1 MTRGVALVI
10 PCYNEAAR
18 LDAPE
23 FLRLARSRPDLTLV
37 FVNDGSTDDTA
48 RCLEDLRAGEPA
60 HVKVLRLAQN
70 SGKAEAVRQGM
81 QDALAGG
88 AAIVGYADADLSTPV
103 EGLLALLRSF
113 EERPGQVLMGS
124 RVRMLGTNIDRHA
137 HRHYLGRIFA
147 TFASLAL
154 DVAVYDTQCG
164 AKLFRAGPPLT
175 AALRAPFASRWIFDV
190 ELLARLLDG
199 DVDAEPV
206 PASALREMPL
216 DAWRDV
222 AGSKLRP
229 STALKAGLEMIALWL
244 KRRFLRRRAA
254 RAAAAQPAPWP
265 PLNVD
270 RLPPPPA
277 QEARREAPADPAP
290 RRARP

>member
-1 MTRGVALVI
+1 MTRSVALII

-23 FLRLARSRPDLTLV
+23 FLRLARSRPDLELV
-37 FVNDGSTDDTA
+37 FVDDGSTDETA
-48 RCLEDLRAGEPA
+48 ARLEELRAGEPSR
-60 HVKVLRLAQN
+60 VKVLRLAQN

-81 QDALAGG
+81 QEALAEGVTI
-88 AAIVGYADADLSTPV
+88 AGYADADLSTPV
-103 EGLLALLRSF
+103 EGLLTLLASF
-113 EERPGQVLMGS
+113 EQRPGQVLMGS
-124 RVRMLGTNIDRHA
+124 RVRMLGTRIERHA
-137 HRHYLGRIFA
+137 HRHYLGRLFA

-154 DVAVYDTQCG
+154 QIPVYDTQCG

-175 AALRAPFASRWIFDV
+175 AALRTPFQSRWIFDV

-206 PASALREMPL
+206 PPSELRELPL

-229 STALKAGLEMIALWL
+229 STALHAGMEMIGLWL
-244 KRRFLRRRAA
+244 KRRYFQRRSPRSVAG
-254 RAAAAQPAPWP
+254 AQPTA
-265 PLNVD
+265 
-270 RLPPPPA
+270 
-277 QEARREAPADPAP
+277 
-290 RRARP
+290 